1 MTSLYVHAVTG
12 GLVVRA
18 CQLSSYT
25 DSRLCL
31 SWFMGLGAILAVP
44 RWFPEAWVSLALL
57 LACFS
62 ERVIG
67 SDFEEAFVSEVADAA
82 LVKLSR

>member
-1 MTSLYVHAVTG
+1 
-12 GLVVRA
+12 
-18 CQLSSYT
+18 
-25 DSRLCL
+25 
-31 SWFMGLGAILAVP
+31 MGLGAILAVP